1 MVKIELMSPP
11 SAEQLLREALEMP
24 FPGWDLSMLGT
35 VHPRKPPP
43 RSFER
48 IVDDEAG
55 RAASMLDMGTGRSE
69 WLSNR
74 RHTAGTVGTER
85 WPPNAPV
92 LALGVDL
99 SRSQ

>member
-1 MVKIELMSPP
+1 
-11 SAEQLLREALEMP
+11 
-24 FPGWDLSMLGT
+24 
-35 VHPRKPPP
+35 
-43 RSFER
+43 
-48 IVDDEAG
+48 
-55 RAASMLDMGTGRSE
+55 MLDMGTGRSE

-99 SRSQ
+99 SQSQ